1 MASDITRLLKWF
13 SLPRILIANAFRQA
27 IRFLFTQFPFKIL
40 SKYHSKVVIT

>member
-1 MASDITRLLKWF
+1 MASDITRPLKWF
-13 SLPRILIANAFRQA
+13 SLPRILIENAFHQV